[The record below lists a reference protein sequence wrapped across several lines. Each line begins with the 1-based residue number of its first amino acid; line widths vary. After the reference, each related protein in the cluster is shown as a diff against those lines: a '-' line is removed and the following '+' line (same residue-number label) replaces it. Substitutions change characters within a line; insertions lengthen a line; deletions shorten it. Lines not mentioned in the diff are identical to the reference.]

1 MPNKTLIIISI
12 TACIMLL
19 FAGCFY
25 STDPGR
31 SGWQTTPSSAD
42 SSASASNNP
51 TAVESAIDMSD
62 KYAKLSEEAAA
73 LRQTKQNL
81 TAENQKLKEDLQA
94 ARLELEKNQKE
105 LKQAS
110 ELLAQMRLE
119 LNNWKENVLG
129 FRDEMRDAQKAEL
142 EALLKILKLMGAE
155 PKSEPIQST
164 QPTEALK

>member
-19 FAGCFY
+19 FAGCF
-25 STDPGR
+25 SNGPTR
-31 SGWQTTPSSAD
+31 SGWQTDPSSGD
-42 SSASASNNP
+42 GSASNNP
-51 TAVESAIDMSD
+51 TAVESAIDLSD
-62 KYAKLSEEAAA
+62 KYAKLSEEAVA

-81 TAENQKLKEDLQA
+81 TAENQKLKDDFQA
-94 ARLELEKNQKE
+94 AQLELEKSQKE
-105 LKQAS
+105 LKQAG
-110 ELLAQMRLE
+110 ELLTQMRLE

-155 PKSEPIQST
+155 PKSEP
-164 QPTEALK
+164 ALPAPEGQK